1 MQHPSIHLS
10 IAYIDISKYIL
21 SFIELRLQNVQIS
34 LLKNAKMAKTLFGRY
49 HGNREFARKFLPPV
63 LV

>member
-1 MQHPSIHLS
+1 
-10 IAYIDISKYIL
+10 
-21 SFIELRLQNVQIS
+21 
-34 LLKNAKMAKTLFGRY
+34 MAKTLFGRY